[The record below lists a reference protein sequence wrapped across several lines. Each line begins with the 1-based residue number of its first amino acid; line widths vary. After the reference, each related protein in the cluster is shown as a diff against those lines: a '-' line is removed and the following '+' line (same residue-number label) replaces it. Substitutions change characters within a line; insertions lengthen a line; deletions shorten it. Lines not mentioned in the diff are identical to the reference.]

1 MKFIHLSSLL
11 LYFVTEDLANTLGQ
25 IKSKLQ
31 REDIYFLLG
40 FVVWREA
47 VAPCHRCPQNPQ
59 IRGDGWPSDGT
70 ASHAISSAGEKSLP
84 TTVKSISCLR
94 AWTWEQAGK
103 TSVYYCNGFWFL
115 TGMWE
120 FKFQAADKHQHKFAF
135 GATNGA
141 FSGVLPGIS
150 LLLSHEY

>member
-47 VAPCHRCPQNPQ
+47 VSPCHRRPQNPQ

-70 ASHAISSAGEKSLP
+70 ASHAISSAGEKCFVNNCEKYLSSESLN
-84 TTVKSISCLR
+84 LR
-94 AWTWEQAGK
+94 AGRE
-103 TSVYYCNGFWFL
+103 N
-115 TGMWE
+115 
-120 FKFQAADKHQHKFAF
+120 
-135 GATNGA
+135 
-141 FSGVLPGIS
+141 IS
-150 LLLSHEY
+150 LLLEWVLISHGHVGI